1 MLLIREGKFGHLGA
15 RRELRS
21 LCCPWLLFPSLF
33 WGKKGEI
40 RGKRSRSGGILQK
53 SAPSWGVWGVLRW
66 FLGRK
71 GAWVVKKYE
80 YFQAQR
86 WGKIGSLSAGEN
98 PPAPR
103 RRSPWKKLKKNG
115 EICSRWA
122 GGCSCP
128 RERCG
133 KIKKKLKIKIKM
145 RFFRLGKGRSHPKA
159 ENHPG
164 NVNFAGQEELG
175 AAGVLSLRARNQ
187 N

>member
-1 MLLIREGKFGHLGA
+1 MKSG
-15 RRELRS
+15 
-21 LCCPWLLFPSLF
+21 
-33 WGKKGEI
+33 
-40 RGKRSRSGGILQK
+40 GKRSRSGGILQK

-71 GAWVVKKYE
+71 GARVVKKYE

-98 PPAPR
+98 PPPR
-103 RRSPWKKLKKNG
+103 AAARRGKNKKKRGNLLKVGWGLLLSPGSGVEKLKK
-115 EICSRWA
+115 
-122 GGCSCP
+122 
-128 RERCG
+128 
-133 KIKKKLKIKIKM
+133 KKKIKIKM
-145 RFFRLGKGRSHPKA
+145 RFFSLGKGRSHPKA